1 MIKRPEPI
9 DEEVVF
15 DGRSLITETD
25 LKGVITFVNRK
36 FVEMTGYS
44 KQEAIGESHNIL
56 RHPDMPKAGFEGMW
70 KLIKE
75 GKVWDGYVKNLRKDG
90 RYYWV
95 DVHIVPK
102 KDENGVIIGYIASR
116 KVTDPKQ
123 LQTTIIQ
130 YKKLRD
136 AEQREGLLLSLLYI
150 NFQLFSTTKT

>member
-9 DEEVVF
+9 DEEVIF

-25 LKGVITFVNRK
+25 LKGIITFVNRK

-90 RYYWV
+90 KYYWV
-95 DVHIVPK
+95 NVHIVPK
-102 KDENGVIIGYIASR
+102 KDENGTIIGYIASR
-116 KVTDPKQ
+116 KVTDPKR
-123 LQTTIIQ
+123 LESTIIQ

-136 AEQREGLLLSLLYI
+136 AE
-150 NFQLFSTTKT
+150 

>member
-25 LKGVITFVNRK
+25 LKGIITFVNRK

-44 KQEAIGESHNIL
+44 KQEAIGQPHSIL

-70 KLIKE
+70 KIIKE

-90 RYYWV
+90 KYYWV

-102 KDENGVIIGYIASR
+102 KDENGTIIGYIASR
-116 KVTDPKQ
+116 KVTDAKR
-123 LQTTIIQ
+123 LESTILQ

-136 AEQREGLLLSLLYI
+136 AE
-150 NFQLFSTTKT
+150 

>member
-9 DEEVVF
+9 DEEVIF

-25 LKGVITFVNRK
+25 LKGIITFVNRK

-44 KQEAIGESHNIL
+44 KKEAIGQSHNIL
-56 RHPDMPKAGFEGMW
+56 RHPDMPKAGFQGMW
-70 KLIKE
+70 KLIQE

-90 RYYWV
+90 KYYWV

-102 KDENGVIIGYIASR
+102 KDENGTIIGYIASR
-116 KVTDPKQ
+116 KVTNPKQ
-123 LQTTIIQ
+123 LEVTIIQ

-136 AEQREGLLLSLLYI
+136 AE
-150 NFQLFSTTKT
+150 

>member
-44 KQEAIGESHNIL
+44 KQEAIGQPHSIL

-70 KLIKE
+70 KIIRE

-90 RYYWV
+90 KYYWV

-102 KDENGVIIGYIASR
+102 KDENGTIIGYIASR
-116 KVTDPKQ
+116 KVTDPKR
-123 LQTTIIQ
+123 LESTILQ

-136 AEQREGLLLSLLYI
+136 AE
-150 NFQLFSTTKT
+150 

>member
-1 MIKRPEPI
+1 MTRPEPI
-9 DEEVVF
+9 DEEVIF

-44 KQEAIGESHNIL
+44 KQEAIGQAHNIL

-90 RYYWV
+90 KYYWV

-102 KDENGVIIGYIASR
+102 KDENGTIIGYIASR
-116 KVTDPKQ
+116 KVTDPKR
-123 LQTTIIQ
+123 LEATIIA

-136 AEQREGLLLSLLYI
+136 AE
-150 NFQLFSTTKT
+150 

>member
-9 DEEVVF
+9 DEEVIF

-44 KQEAIGESHNIL
+44 KQEAIGQPHSIL

-102 KDENGVIIGYIASR
+102 KDENGTIIGYIASR
-116 KVTDPKQ
+116 KVTDPKR
-123 LQTTIIQ
+123 LESTILQ

-136 AEQREGLLLSLLYI
+136 AE
-150 NFQLFSTTKT
+150 

>member
-9 DEEVVF
+9 DEEVIF

-25 LKGVITFVNRK
+25 LKGIITFVNRK

-90 RYYWV
+90 KYYWV

-102 KDENGVIIGYIASR
+102 QDENGTIIGYIASR
-116 KVTDPKQ
+116 KVTDPKR
-123 LQTTIIQ
+123 LESTIIQ

-136 AEQREGLLLSLLYI
+136 AE
-150 NFQLFSTTKT
+150 